1 LVLATVR
8 LVVDC
13 VGTGTVV
20 DFVVLD
26 VKFRVD
32 DICVTFVIG
41 EIVVL
46 DTIVMFAVAIDTF
59 MLEDVVEKVELS
71 EMTVIFVTFAIV
83 DCSIVFV
90 KLVLVT
96 FVHSVVFLF
105 PDDKLVDVEFAGRVV
120 ELDKVCSVILAQ
132 CVLEIFTDKVVVF
145 TDPDERVRVTLAI
158 VVCSV

>member
-1 LVLATVR
+1 
-8 LVVDC
+8 VVDC

-120 ELDKVCSVILAQ
+120 ELDEVCSVILAQ

>member
-1 LVLATVR
+1 MVLATVR